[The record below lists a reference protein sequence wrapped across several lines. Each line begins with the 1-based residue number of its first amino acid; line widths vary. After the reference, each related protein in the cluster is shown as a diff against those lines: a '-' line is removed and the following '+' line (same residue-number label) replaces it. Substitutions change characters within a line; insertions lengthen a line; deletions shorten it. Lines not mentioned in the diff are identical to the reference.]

1 MYFPW
6 IICVCLIFF
15 LCQCVFL
22 LSVGQRTNPNE
33 GAEGAKNMNYQQV
46 AKDILTNVGGK
57 ENVSSLTHC
66 YTRLRFI
73 LNDPKKANKENLNK
87 MDEVISVVES
97 SGQFQV
103 VIGNKVEEV
112 HDHIIQQLGE
122 LKETQGKE
130 EEKSS
135 IGNRILSIVT
145 AIFTPIIPAIAASG
159 MLKGILALAVMIA
172 TSYWGVDIKE
182 YNTYIILNA
191 ASSAVFYFFP
201 IIIGYAAAKVFKTNE
216 IIAMVLAATLCYPD
230 IVTLMSGEASVTLFG
245 ISVTQAN
252 YTSTVIPIIIAVFIM
267 AYVQRYFERIT
278 PEVLKIIMVPT
289 FTLLVMVPATL
300 IVFGPI
306 GIYLGNFIN
315 WLYYVI
321 MDISPTLLGAF
332 IGGIWCVLVI
342 FGAHKAIV
350 PIGINDVAR
359 TGQQNLLAFA
369 GAANFSQAGA
379 AAGVFLKTK
388 NKKLKTLAATS
399 TVTALFGVTEPA
411 IYGVNLRLK
420 KPMIYAVISGALG
433 GALMGWGGSYG
444 TAFANQGVLTIPVYI
459 EAGTKAFLC
468 YIIGIAIAFFGAA
481 AMTMLF
487 GFKDIPEEG
496 TVDETPKKTD
506 RIVPDS
512 VKTEAETSI
521 PSPIQGSIIPLAQVK
536 DEVFSSGALG
546 EGIAIYPEVG
556 EVVAPMNCKVS
567 ILYPTL
573 HAIGLQLENGVEMLI
588 HIGLNTVEL
597 KGEGFEAHVKAGDEI
612 SKGTKIVSFDIK
624 AIEAKGYDLS
634 TPLII
639 TNSTQ
644 YQNVSFVENEK
655 STIHDELILLKA

>member
-1 MYFPW
+1 
-6 IICVCLIFF
+6 
-15 LCQCVFL
+15 
-22 LSVGQRTNPNE
+22 
-33 GAEGAKNMNYQQV
+33 MNTQQL
-46 AKDILTNVGGK
+46 AQDILTNVGGK
-57 ENVSSLTHC
+57 ENVSQLTHC
-66 YTRLRFI
+66 YTRLRFV
-73 LNDPKKANKENLNK
+73 LKNTKKANKENLEN
-87 MDEVISVVES
+87 MDGIISVVES
-97 SGQFQV
+97 AGQFQV
-103 VIGNKVEEV
+103 VIGNRVEDV
-112 HDHIIQQLGE
+112 YAHIMKHLGDLGSPQE
-122 LKETQGKE
+122 KKED
-130 EEKSS
+130 KSS
-135 IGNRILSIVT
+135 IGSRILNTVT

-159 MLKGILALAVMIA
+159 MIKGILALAVMIA
-172 TSYWGVDIKE
+172 TSYYGVDIKE

-201 IIIGYAAAKVFKTNE
+201 IVIGYAASRVFKTNE
-216 IIAMVLAATLCYPD
+216 FIAMVLAATLCYPD
-230 IVTLMSGEASVTLFG
+230 IVALMTSENPVTLFG
-245 ISVTQAN
+245 IGITEAN
-252 YTSTVIPIIIAVFIM
+252 YTSTVIPIIIAIFIM
-267 AYVQRYFERIT
+267 AYVQRFFERVI

-306 GIYLGNFIN
+306 GIYLGDFIN

-321 MDISPTLLGAF
+321 MDISPILLGAF

-350 PIGINDVAR
+350 PIGINDVAK

-399 TVTALFGVTEPA
+399 TITALFGITEPA

-420 KPMIYAVISGALG
+420 KPMVYAVISGALG

-481 AMTMLF
+481 AMTMIF
-487 GFKDIPEEG
+487 GFKDVPEEAEM
-496 TVDETPKKTD
+496 DEAPKNTD
-506 RIVPDS
+506 KIVPAAIKADGDIG
-512 VKTEAETSI
+512 I
-521 PSPIQGSIIPLAQVK
+521 PSPLQGKVLPLSQIN
-536 DEVFSSGALG
+536 DEVFASGALG
-546 EGIAIYPEVG
+546 EGIAIYPEIG
-556 EVVAPMNCKVS
+556 EVVAPMDCKVS

-573 HAIGLQLENGVEMLI
+573 HAIGLQFENGVEMLI
-588 HIGLNTVEL
+588 HIGINTVEL
-597 KGEGFEAHVKAGDEI
+597 KGEGFKAHVQAGDEI
-612 SKGTKIVSFDIK
+612 KKGTKIVSFNIK
-624 AIEAKGYDLS
+624 EIEAKGYDLS
-634 TPLII
+634 TPIII

-644 YQNVSFVENEK
+644 YQSVSFSENNLA
-655 STIHDELILLKA
+655 TPQGQLLLIKA

>member
-1 MYFPW
+1 
-6 IICVCLIFF
+6 
-15 LCQCVFL
+15 
-22 LSVGQRTNPNE
+22 
-33 GAEGAKNMNYQQV
+33 MNYQQV
-46 AKDILTNVGGK
+46 AKDILINVGGK
-57 ENVSSLTHC
+57 ENVSRLTHC
-66 YTRLRFI
+66 YTRLRFV
-73 LNDPKKANKENLNK
+73 LHDTGKANKEMLEK

-97 SGQFQV
+97 AGQFQV
-103 VIGNKVEEV
+103 VIGNKVDEV
-112 HDHIIQQLGE
+112 YEHIMQQLGE
-122 LKETQGKE
+122 LSNTESRQT
-130 EEKSS
+130 EKTS
-135 IGNRILSIVT
+135 IGNRILNTVT

-172 TSYWGVDIKE
+172 TANWGIDIKG

-191 ASSAVFYFFP
+191 ASNAVFYFFP
-201 IIIGYAAAKVFKTNE
+201 IVIGYAAAKVFKTNE
-216 IIAMVLAATLCYPD
+216 LIAMVLAGTLCYPD
-230 IVTLMSGEASVTLFG
+230 IVTLMTGEAAVTLFG
-245 ISVTQAN
+245 INVTQAN
-252 YTSTVIPIIIAVFIM
+252 YTSTVIPIIIAVFVM
-267 AYVQRYFERIT
+267 AYVQRFFERIT

-321 MDISPTLLGAF
+321 MGVSPTLLGAF

-350 PIGINDVAR
+350 PIGINDVAQ

-399 TVTALFGVTEPA
+399 TVTALFGITEPA

-444 TAFANQGVLTIPVYI
+444 TAFANQGILTIPVYV

-468 YIIGIAIAFFGAA
+468 YVIGIAIAFFGAA
-481 AMTMLF
+481 AMTILF
-487 GFKDIPEEG
+487 GFNDVPEEG
-496 TVDETPKKTD
+496 NVDDAPKNTD
-506 RIVPDS
+506 KIVPNT
-512 VKTEAETSI
+512 VKLNADVSI
-521 PSPIQGSIIPLAQVK
+521 PSPIQGRVIPLSQVK
-536 DEVFSSGALG
+536 DEVFASGALG
-546 EGIAIYPEVG
+546 EGIAVYPEIG
-556 EVVAPMNCKVS
+556 EVVAPMDCKVS

-573 HAIGLQLENGVEMLI
+573 HAIGLQFENGVEMLI
-588 HIGLNTVEL
+588 HIGLDTVEL
-597 KGEGFEAHVKAGDEI
+597 KGEGFKAHVKVGDEI

-624 AIEAKGYDLS
+624 AMEAKGYDLS

-639 TNSTQ
+639 TNSSQ
-644 YQNVSFVENEK
+644 YQSVSFVKNEK
-655 STIHDELILLKA
+655 ALTHNELILIQA

>member
-1 MYFPW
+1 
-6 IICVCLIFF
+6 
-15 LCQCVFL
+15 
-22 LSVGQRTNPNE
+22 
-33 GAEGAKNMNYQQV
+33 MNTQQL
-46 AKDILTNVGGK
+46 AQDILTNVGGI
-57 ENVSSLTHC
+57 ENVAQLTHC
-66 YTRLRFI
+66 YTRLRFV
-73 LNDPKKANKENLNK
+73 LKNTKKANKENLEN
-87 MDEVISVVES
+87 MDGIISVVES
-97 SGQFQV
+97 AGQFQV
-103 VIGNKVEEV
+103 VIGNRVEDV
-112 HDHIIQQLGE
+112 YAHIMKHLGDLGSPQE
-122 LKETQGKE
+122 KKED
-130 EEKSS
+130 KSS
-135 IGNRILSIVT
+135 IGSRILNTVT

-159 MLKGILALAVMIA
+159 MIKGILALAVMIA
-172 TSYWGVDIKE
+172 TSYYGVDIKE

-201 IIIGYAAAKVFKTNE
+201 IVIGYAASRVFKANE
-216 IIAMVLAATLCYPD
+216 FIAMVLAATLCYPD
-230 IVTLMSGEASVTLFG
+230 IVALMTSENPVTLFG
-245 ISVTQAN
+245 IGITEAN
-252 YTSTVIPIIIAVFIM
+252 YTSTVIPIIIAIFIM
-267 AYVQRYFERIT
+267 AYVQRFFERVI

-306 GIYLGNFIN
+306 GIYLGDFIN

-321 MDISPTLLGAF
+321 MDISPILLGAF

-350 PIGINDVAR
+350 PIGINDVAK

-399 TVTALFGVTEPA
+399 TITALFGITEPA

-420 KPMIYAVISGALG
+420 KPMVYAVISGALG

-481 AMTMLF
+481 AMTMIF
-487 GFKDIPEEG
+487 GFKDVPEEAEM
-496 TVDETPKKTD
+496 DEAPKNTD
-506 RIVPDS
+506 KIVPAAIKADGDI
-512 VKTEAETSI
+512 EI
-521 PSPIQGSIIPLAQVK
+521 PSPLQGKVLPLSQIN
-536 DEVFSSGALG
+536 DEVFASGALG
-546 EGIAIYPEVG
+546 EGIAIYPEIG
-556 EVVAPMNCKVS
+556 EVVAPMDCKVS

-573 HAIGLQLENGVEMLI
+573 HAIGLQFENGIEMLI
-588 HIGLNTVEL
+588 HIGINTVEL
-597 KGEGFEAHVKAGDEI
+597 KGEGFKAHVQAGDEI
-612 SKGTKIVSFDIK
+612 KKGTKIVSFDIK
-624 AIEAKGYDLS
+624 EIEAKGYDLS
-634 TPLII
+634 TPIII

-644 YQNVSFVENEK
+644 FQSVSFSENNIA
-655 STIHDELILLKA
+655 TPQGQLLLIKA